1 MKTNLLV
8 ILILA
13 VALNSCAASP
23 AKPIPPTLDVLES
36 GEVIQTDSTP
46 TQLPH
51 TPTQNPTATST
62 STPVPTSTPTPLP
75 PGVTGDDYTPLAISG
90 HYMHYALSAINY
102 TGNEATIDAVAL
114 SPDGSYV
121 AIGGCIRPALSQCPD
136 EVVGGRPF
144 LVILDSGTGDL
155 ITNIPVKNS
164 TITSVMFTL
173 DSQKLISSLIPFEVK
188 VWDVKT
194 GKAERTIIKEDAQRA
209 YYKIQLSPD
218 GTQLAIVQR
227 DRLLVLNVDTG
238 EVIARVPAV
247 RIGSDL
253 PLYNVDG
260 SRILVFK
267 SAEPYA
273 LTVYDTSTWEPVSTI
288 DLPNSSSVA
297 FSPDGR
303 QVVTVDNASPRG
315 LFVWDADNGGQIARL
330 PETYE
335 QIFGITIAPDTGL
348 LYVNGYGG
356 PDDLGGLSVWDIQTQ
371 KRLGV
376 LFDFDETSRLR
387 FSPDGQYLLSSN
399 YTQVW
404 MWKPITDRV
413 IADRQLALAFYDALS
428 RADYQAAAAMF
439 QPGEY
444 ESGDYLSPAAGA
456 DLASQLKL
464 ACEQGRIIC
473 LPILRILPGGGMT
486 VLGDDIVYLNFRAED
501 GSVYKTPSG
510 FTNLY
515 VFAGPA
521 EDGSLKLSY
530 LPVID

>member
-1 MKTNLLV
+1 
-8 ILILA
+8 
-13 VALNSCAASP
+13 
-23 AKPIPPTLDVLES
+23 
-36 GEVIQTDSTP
+36 
-46 TQLPH
+46 
-51 TPTQNPTATST
+51 
-62 STPVPTSTPTPLP
+62 
-75 PGVTGDDYTPLAISG
+75 
-90 HYMHYALSAINY
+90 
-102 TGNEATIDAVAL
+102 
-114 SPDGSYV
+114 
-121 AIGGCIRPALSQCPD
+121 
-136 EVVGGRPF
+136 
-144 LVILDSGTGDL
+144 
-155 ITNIPVKNS
+155 
-164 TITSVMFTL
+164 
-173 DSQKLISSLIPFEVK
+173 
-188 VWDVKT
+188 
-194 GKAERTIIKEDAQRA
+194 
-209 YYKIQLSPD
+209 
-218 GTQLAIVQR
+218 
-227 DRLLVLNVDTG
+227 
-238 EVIARVPAV
+238 
-247 RIGSDL
+247 
-253 PLYNVDG
+253 
-260 SRILVFK
+260 
-267 SAEPYA
+267 
-273 LTVYDTSTWEPVSTI
+273 
-288 DLPNSSSVA
+288 
-297 FSPDGR
+297 
-303 QVVTVDNASPRG
+303 
-315 LFVWDADNGGQIARL
+315 
-330 PETYE
+330 
-335 QIFGITIAPDTGL
+335 
-348 LYVNGYGG
+348 
-356 PDDLGGLSVWDIQTQ
+356 
-371 KRLGV
+371 V